1 MLLIVVAK
9 HNRAEMLNSNTPPA
23 AKAYLLPPGTVAV
36 TFHMNQLPVSCFEAS
51 LNP

>member
-36 TFHMNQLPVSCFEAS
+36 AFHESIACVL
-51 LNP
+51 L

>member
-36 TFHMNQLPVSCFEAS
+36 AFHEFHCLCVLALKP
-51 LNP
+51 P